1 MNEIQKL
8 KQAIEKIQERN
19 RRVEKDKQWET
30 SLTRKIVIATS
41 TYFLIAI
48 FLMVIKVEKPFIS
61 AIIPALAYLIS
72 TATLGF
78 LKQKWLEEKNAH

>member
-8 KQAIEKIQERN
+8 KLEIDKIQERN

-30 SLTRKIVIATS
+30 SLTRKIAIATS
-41 TYFLIAI
+41 TYFLISI

-61 AIIPALAYLIS
+61 AIIPAFAYLIS

-78 LKQKWLEEKNAH
+78 LRQKWLKKK